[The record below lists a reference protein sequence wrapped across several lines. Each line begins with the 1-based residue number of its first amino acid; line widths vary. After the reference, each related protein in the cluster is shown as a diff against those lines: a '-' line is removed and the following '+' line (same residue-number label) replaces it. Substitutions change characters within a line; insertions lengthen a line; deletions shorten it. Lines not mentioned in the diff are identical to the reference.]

1 MKRGVNECQ
10 RLLRCPDLRSKRS
23 GHLLRFTL
31 YPVANAHCH
40 SHISIPTVLWIA
52 SSQYLP
58 TNVGISIILRY
69 QRSPTAASIVAG
81 FLSDIK
87 TLRCRYRRPQEAPLS
102 RDDRPW
108 THFPRSLSDHN
119 KNSPYPTVICYQN
132 CSCFIIKWFQF
143 PQGQINS
150 FDGSICF
157 CQANTSTRFA
167 FVFPDS
173 ILHIYL
179 SY

>member
-69 QRSPTAASIVAG
+69 QRVDVVYAAR
-81 FLSDIK
+81 LK
-87 TLRCRYRRPQEAPLS
+87 LYC
-102 RDDRPW
+102 
-108 THFPRSLSDHN
+108 
-119 KNSPYPTVICYQN
+119 
-132 CSCFIIKWFQF
+132 
-143 PQGQINS
+143 
-150 FDGSICF
+150 
-157 CQANTSTRFA
+157 TRTERLMHIH
-167 FVFPDS
+167 VGVC
-173 ILHIYL
+173 IYL
-179 SY
+179 PVDLHTYYMVRL